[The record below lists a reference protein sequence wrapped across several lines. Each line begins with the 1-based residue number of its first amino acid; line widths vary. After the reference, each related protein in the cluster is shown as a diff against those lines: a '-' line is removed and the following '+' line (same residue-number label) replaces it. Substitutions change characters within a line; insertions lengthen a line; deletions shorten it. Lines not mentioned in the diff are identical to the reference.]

1 MTIWLDRVVIL
12 RGMKKQIK
20 SFKSAFR
27 GFCFAVKSESHMR
40 FHLVATF
47 YVFVFGCFYDF
58 SAAKWA
64 LLAVLCALIIA
75 LEMINTCVEKL
86 CDLFCDRYDF
96 SVKIIKDI
104 AAAAVLAVS
113 FSAVFTA
120 VLFFLDFEVIGK
132 IFLYFVNNP
141 VMLVLLILSA
151 VISAVFVCAG
161 PVKIKNAFLGI
172 KRKDKR

>member
-1 MTIWLDRVVIL
+1 
-12 RGMKKQIK
+12 MKKQIK

-58 SAAKWA
+58 S
-64 LLAVLCALIIA
+64 
-75 LEMINTCVEKL
+75 
-86 CDLFCDRYDF
+86 
-96 SVKIIKDI
+96 VKIIKDI
-104 AAAAVLAVS
+104 SAAAVLAVS

-132 IFLYFVNNP
+132 IFLRFVNNP

-161 PVKIKNAFLGI
+161 PVKVKNAILGI
-172 KRKDKR
+172 KRKDKH

>member
-1 MTIWLDRVVIL
+1 
-12 RGMKKQIK
+12 MKKQIK

-27 GFCFAVKSESHMR
+27 GFCFAIKSESHMR

-47 YVFVFGCFYDF
+47 YAFVFGCFYDF

-64 LLAVLCALIIA
+64 LLAVLCALVIA
-75 LEMINTCVEKL
+75 LEMVNTCVEKL
-86 CDLFCDRYDF
+86 CDF

-113 FSAVFTA
+113 FPAVFTA
-120 VLFFLDFEVIGK
+120 VLFFLDFEIIGK
-132 IFLYFVNNP
+132 IFSYFANNP
-141 VMLVLLILSA
+141 VMFVLLILSA

-161 PVKIKNAFLGI
+161 PVKIKNAILGI